1 MTLTLLWIGLL
12 GLTFGMG
19 FLLGRGSQWRPRQ
32 RPSLRHDPSR
42 EQLLAWLDQ
51 TPVGWLIVDG
61 KDRVRFINGKAER
74 LLQIP
79 ASESPPHVLGELAGS
94 KTLRDLVETVRDH
107 RQTQRIEWDFA
118 NQDLEIFAFP
128 GQLETVAILLQSR
141 RSLEAQLD
149 QQERWVSDVAH
160 ELKTPLTALLLVGD
174 SLAANVTNH
183 NAILVERL
191 LKELRRMQDLVGDLL
206 ELSRLENVLPGQ
218 VISAE
223 SINIASLLNE
233 AWQGVKPLADDKRV
247 TVKMSIDEHAALP
260 LFVLGHRQRLHRA
273 LLNLFD
279 NALRYSPEGGTI
291 TVDLHSSAEWMRIG
305 IQDQGPGL
313 SEQDLD
319 HMFERFYRG
328 DSSRFRHQRGGSG
341 LGLAIV
347 QQIILTHG
355 GWVFGDNASNGG
367 ARFELRLP
375 LNPALEPSPQKVK
388 MSMGDPGA
396 I

>member
-1 MTLTLLWIGLL
+1 MLLTLLWIGLL
-12 GLTFGMG
+12 GLTFGIG
-19 FLLGRGSQWRPRQ
+19 FLLGLGGPWRFRQ
-32 RPSLRHDPSR
+32 RPSPRHDPSR
-42 EQLLAWLDQ
+42 EQLLSWLDQ
-51 TPVGWLIVDG
+51 TPMGWLIVDG
-61 KDRVRFINGKAER
+61 KDRVRFINAKAER

-79 ASESPPHVLGELAGS
+79 ASESTPHVLGELAES
-94 KTLRDLVETVRDH
+94 KTLRELIETVRDH
-107 RQTQRIEWDFA
+107 QQPQRIEWDYA
-118 NQDLEIFAFP
+118 NQDLEIFAFS
-128 GQLETVAILLQSR
+128 GQLDSVAILLQSR

-160 ELKTPLTALLLVGD
+160 ELKTPLTALLLVAD

-183 NAILVERL
+183 NAVLVERL

-218 VISAE
+218 VMSAE
-223 SINIASLLNE
+223 SINIASLLSE
-233 AWQGVKPLADDKRV
+233 AWQGIKPLADDKRV
-247 TVKMSIDEHAALP
+247 TVQMSIDEQAALP
-260 LFVLGHRQRLHRA
+260 LFVLGDRQRLHRA

-279 NALRYSPEGGTI
+279 NALRYSPEAGTI
-291 TVDLHSSAEWMRIG
+291 TVDLHSTAGWMRIG
-305 IQDQGPGL
+305 IRDQGPGL
-313 SEQDLD
+313 SEQDLE

-328 DSSRFRHQRGGSG
+328 DASRFRQQRGGSG

-375 LNPALEPSPQKVK
+375 LNPAQESSNQKVM
-388 MSMGDPGA
+388 MSRRDPGV

>member
-1 MTLTLLWIGLL
+1 MGLL
-12 GLTFGMG
+12 GVAFAVG
-19 FLLGRGSQWRPRQ
+19 FFLGRGNPWRHHQ
-32 RPSLRHDPSR
+32 RPAARHEPSR
-42 EQLLAWLDQ
+42 EQLLSWLDQ

-79 ASESPPHVLGELAGS
+79 ASERPPRGLSELPEN
-94 KTLRDLVETVRDH
+94 KLLRDLVETVRDH
-107 RQTQRIEWDFA
+107 QQPQRIEWDFA
-118 NQDLEIFAFP
+118 NQDLEVFAFS
-128 GQLETVAILLQSR
+128 GQQDSVAILVQSR

-174 SLAANVTNH
+174 SLAATVTNH
-183 NAILVERL
+183 NAVLVERL

-206 ELSRLENVLPGQ
+206 ELSRLENVLPGEAKSGEIIHI
-218 VISAE
+218 V
-223 SINIASLLNE
+223 SLLGE
-233 AWQGVKPLADDKRV
+233 AWQGVKPLADDKQV
-247 TVKMSIDEHAALP
+247 TLSMCIDQQGALP
-260 LFVLGHRQRLHRA
+260 LFVLGDRHRLHRA

-279 NALRYSPEGGTI
+279 NALRYSPEGGRI
-291 TVDLHSSAEWMRIG
+291 TVDLHSSSEWMRIG
-305 IQDQGPGL
+305 IRDQGPGL
-313 SEQDLD
+313 SENDLE

-328 DSSRFRHQRGGSG
+328 DASRFRQHRGGSG

-355 GWVFGDNASNGG
+355 GWVFGENIPNEG

-375 LNPALEPSPQKVK
+375 LNMQRASSLQPIKTLRNPEPT
-388 MSMGDPGA
+388 
-396 I
+396 